1 MEGKELRIEG
11 LANGFRNGNKKT
23 ILQQDISAA
32 LLPGNL
38 VCLLGPNGA
47 GKSTLMRTLSG
58 FHRPISGKIFFSGTE
73 LEMMSLKARA
83 REVAVVFTG
92 QINDPFLT
100 AFEVVSMG
108 RFPYASFYGKLKKSD
123 VEVVDETLKKL
134 HVFPLKDKIFQQLSD
149 GEKQKMLLAR
159 ALVQDTP
166 FLFLDEPVAFIDSP
180 GKIEIMEWLSHFAHE
195 QNKGILIT
203 THDIE
208 LALDYADRL
217 WLMNRE
223 KPFQTGIPEDLVLNG
238 VINQYFDR
246 EQVMFDPHKGR
257 FGTESKPEKEEVYV
271 KGDQVE
277 IQWLCRAFSRMG
289 KKVKKI
295 RSAEQVEFYYSFE
308 KDRFKLSRQGD
319 EDVVFPSIE
328 AVLERESKS

>member
-1 MEGKELRIEG
+1 MVEKELRIEK
-11 LANGFRNGNKKT
+11 LTNGFRNGSRET
-23 ILQQDISAA
+23 VLQENISAF
-32 LLPGNL
+32 LHPGDL

-58 FHRPISGKIFFSGTE
+58 FHQPLSGKISFSGKN
-73 LEMMSLKARA
+73 LESMSLKARA

-108 RFPYASFYGKLKKSD
+108 RFPYASFYGRLKKSD
-123 VEVVDETLKKL
+123 LEEVENTLNLL
-134 HVFPLKDKIFQQLSD
+134 HVAHLKDKTFYQLSD

-223 KPFQTGIPEDLVLNG
+223 KPLQKGIPEDLVLNG

-246 EQVMFDPHKGR
+246 ERVVFDPRKGR
-257 FGTESKPEKEEVYV
+257 FGSGNKPDRQVVYV

-277 IQWLCRAFSRMG
+277 MQWLCRAFTRMG
-289 KKVKKI
+289 KEVRKATAGKSVI
-295 RSAEQVEFYYSFE
+295 YYSF
-308 KDRFKLSRQGD
+308 DTDHFVLSRKD
-319 EDVVFPSIE
+319 KEDVILSTIE
-328 AVLERESKS
+328 EVMKREMDY